1 MNGLQR
7 PRTVALSETP
17 RERRRPMEERPGTEH
32 VETLIVG
39 GGQAGLATGYFLKQQ
54 GHPFLI
60 LDAGERVGDAWR
72 NRWESLRLFTPARF
86 DRLPGFPFPAPSWSF
101 PSKDEMGDYLEEYVQ
116 RFDLPVRTGVK
127 VERLAK
133 EGERFVITSPQGRFE
148 AENVVVA
155 TGACQIPKIPGF
167 AGKLSPN
174 ITQLHSK
181 DYQSPSQ
188 LRDGDVLVVG
198 VGNSGAEISKEL
210 SKSRRTLLAGK
221 ESGHLP
227 VRHGSIPARIGFR
240 VFRFLGHRVLTEGT
254 PIGRKMGPK
263 LIAHGDPLIRVRPK
277 DLAAAG
283 IERVPRVAGVE
294 DGLPVLD
301 DGRVLDVA
309 NVIWCTGY
317 RSDFG
322 WIDLPVLGTDGEPIH
337 DRGVARSE
345 PGLSFVGLVFQYSFS
360 SDVLPGMARDHA
372 FVANHI
378 SSRAGSET
386 RALRELDAAR

>member
-1 MNGLQR
+1 MEIQVGM
-7 PRTVALSETP
+7 
-17 RERRRPMEERPGTEH
+17 ER
-32 VETLIVG
+32 VETVIIG
-39 GGQAGLATGYFLKQQ
+39 GGQAGIATGYFLKQL
-54 GHPFLI
+54 GRPFVI

-72 NRWESLRLFTPARF
+72 TRWDSLRLFTPARY
-86 DRLPGFPFPAPSWSF
+86 DRLPGFPYPGQAWSF
-101 PSKDEMGDYLEEYVQ
+101 PTKDEMADYLEAYVQ

-133 EGERFVITSPQGRFE
+133 EGDRFVITSSQGRIE

-155 TGACQIPKIPGF
+155 TGVCQIPKVPGF
-167 AGKLSPN
+167 ASELSPN

-181 DYQSPSQ
+181 HYRTPSQ
-188 LRDGDVLVVG
+188 LSDGDVLVVG
-198 VGNSGAEISKEL
+198 VGNSGAEISTEL

-227 VRHGSIPARIGFR
+227 VRHGSIPARYGFR
-240 VFRFLGHRVLTEGT
+240 VFRFLGHRVLTKGT
-254 PIGRKMGPK
+254 PIGRKIGPK

-283 IERVPRVAGVE
+283 IERVPRVARVE
-294 DGLPVLD
+294 GGLPVLE
-301 DGRVLDVA
+301 DGRALDVA
-309 NVIWCTGY
+309 NVLWCTGY

-322 WIDLPVLGTDGEPIH
+322 WIDLPVVGTDGEPIH
-337 DRGVARSE
+337 DRGVVASE
-345 PGLSFVGLVFQYSFS
+345 AGLYFIGLAFQYSFS

-378 SSRAGSET
+378 SSRAET
-386 RALRELDAAR
+386 ASRGVPELDAAR

>member
-1 MNGLQR
+1 MQERL
-7 PRTVALSETP
+7 RTERCET
-17 RERRRPMEERPGTEH
+17 
-32 VETLIVG
+32 VIIG
-39 GGQAGLATGYFLKQQ
+39 GGQAGLATGCFLKER
-54 GHPFLI
+54 GRPFLI

-86 DRLPGFPFPAPSWSF
+86 DRLPGSPFPASSWYF
-101 PSKDEMGDYLEEYVQ
+101 PTKDEMGDYLEAYAQ

-133 EGERFVITSPQGRFE
+133 EGGRFVITSPQGRFE

-155 TGACQIPKIPGF
+155 TGACQIPKVPGF
-167 AGKLSPN
+167 AGALSPN

-181 DYQSPSQ
+181 EYRSPSQ
-188 LRDGDVLVVG
+188 LSDGDVLIVG

-221 ESGHLP
+221 ESGHIP
-227 VRHGSIPARIGFR
+227 VRHGSIPARYGFR
-240 VFRFLGHRVLTEGT
+240 VFRFLGHRVLTKGT
-254 PIGRKMGPK
+254 PIGRRMGPK

-294 DGLPVLD
+294 DGLPVLE

-317 RSDFG
+317 RSEFG
-322 WIDLPVLGTDGEPIH
+322 WIDLPVLGADGEPIH

-345 PGLSFVGLVFQYSFS
+345 PGLCFVGLAFQYSFS

-378 SSRAGSET
+378 SSRAGSGS
-386 RALRELDAAR
+386 RALPELDPAR

>member
-1 MNGLQR
+1 
-7 PRTVALSETP
+7 
-17 RERRRPMEERPGTEH
+17 MENQMGTER
-32 VETLIVG
+32 VETVIIG
-39 GGQAGLATGYFLKQQ
+39 GGQAGVATGYFLKEL
-54 GHPFLI
+54 GRPLLI

-86 DRLPGFPFPAPSWSF
+86 DRLPGFPLPASSWSF
-101 PSKDEMGDYLEEYVQ
+101 PTKDEMGGYLEEYVQ
-116 RFDLPVRTGVK
+116 RFDLPVRTGVR

-133 EGERFVITSPQGRFE
+133 ESERFVITSPQGRFE

-155 TGACQIPKIPGF
+155 TGACQIPKVPGF
-167 AGKLSPN
+167 AGKLSPR
-174 ITQLHSK
+174 ITQFHSK
-181 DYQSPSQ
+181 DYRTPSQ
-188 LRDGDVLVVG
+188 LADGDVLVVG
-198 VGNSGAEISKEL
+198 VGNSGAEISMEL
-210 SKSRRTLLAGK
+210 SKSRRTVLAGK

-227 VRHGSIPARIGFR
+227 VRHGSIPARYGFR
-240 VFRFLGHRVLTEGT
+240 VFRFLGHRVLTKGT
-254 PIGRKMGPK
+254 PIGRKIGPK

-294 DGLPVLD
+294 NGLPVLE
-301 DGRVLDVA
+301 DGRVMDVA

-337 DRGVARSE
+337 DRGVIGSE
-345 PGLSFVGLVFQYSFS
+345 PGLYFIGLAFQYSFS

-378 SSRAGSET
+378 SSRAGSAS
-386 RALRELDAAR
+386 RALPELDAAR